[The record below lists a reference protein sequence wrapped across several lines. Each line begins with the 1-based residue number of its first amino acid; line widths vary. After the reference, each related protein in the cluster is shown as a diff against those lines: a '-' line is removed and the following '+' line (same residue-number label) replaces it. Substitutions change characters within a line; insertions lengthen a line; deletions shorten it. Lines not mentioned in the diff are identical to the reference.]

1 MVSKDLK
8 IKILHVIGRNMI
20 EKFQDFLM
28 KNAVRNRNG
37 QPFSKPSLRNYI
49 YNDHLNQNL
58 DPYFL
63 DFSEKELARIQEIK
77 DQKQA
82 ILEKSKQ
89 LAS

>member
-1 MVSKDLK
+1 MVSKEFKLK
-8 IKILHVIGRNMI
+8 ILDVVGRNMI
-20 EKFQDFLM
+20 EKFQDFLI
-28 KNAVRNRNG
+28 KNTVRNRNG

-49 YNDHLNQNL
+49 YNDNLNQNL

-63 DFSEKELARIQEIK
+63 DFCEKELARIQEIK